1 MNPSPNRIAVEA
13 LLETSPHPMTTPA
26 IARTLGLT
34 NDQVRIV
41 LRSLRASGRLMN
53 DVSNGGTVYSL
64 SVKLPKLIPIKKD
77 ASGLGPL
84 SPAKAPQSAKNVKV
98 IFPDGLKVTHCPSP
112 AYQKLQATE
121 WEHAR
126 PEGRDHEKT
135 PSRRGES
142 LLPHHRPIAMCVGR

>member
-1 MNPSPNRIAVEA
+1 MTPSPNRIAVET
-13 LLETSPHPMTTPA
+13 LLEASPHPMSTPT
-26 IARTLGLT
+26 IAKALSLT
-34 NDQVRIV
+34 VDQVRNA
-41 LRSLRASGRLMN
+41 LRGIRSTGRLMN

-135 PSRRGES
+135 PSRRGDE
-142 LLPHHRPIAMCVGR
+142 LVAHMPPAAMCVGR